1 MYGLSSV
8 MRYAREQRESREHGR
23 DRTETETRT
32 ETRTQTT
39 AKTRRRADLD
49 GNVVAALGSD
59 DPVPVVVVH
68 DVVVDRQVVRVVVGV
83 EAVAAIKKDTTA
95 RANENVS
102 RTRKEVVQGQDGIGG
117 GGQGGERRRHE
128 DIETGRP
135 IVSLSLANEML

>member
-1 MYGLSSV
+1 M
-8 MRYAREQRESREHGR
+8 
-23 DRTETETRT
+23 
-32 ETRTQTT
+32 
-39 AKTRRRADLD
+39 
-49 GNVVAALGSD
+49 
-59 DPVPVVVVH
+59 PVVVVH